1 MTEMTAEQIAQQA
14 AQAAAQASAETVRQV
29 VDASKTA
36 RSQEVGAES
45 EFETGTDEGFKNLS
59 QLNGILA
66 QLNYLNGKRTY
77 DEYQHESL
85 RDIRSNATLVNRMA
99 TLATD
104 HDGQVRNIAIQAL
117 QNAVE
122 TANVVGKNVL
132 INLDNVQKQHTAHR
146 DVATDNLWNPIQQGA
161 GDAVTARAVTI
172 DDASLKAIGA
182 AVAAALAA
190 ALNPKA

>member
-1 MTEMTAEQIAQQA
+1 MAEMTAEQIAQQA
-14 AQAAAQASAETVRQV
+14 AQAAAQVSAETVRQV

-66 QLNYLNGKRTY
+66 QLNYLNSKRSY

-122 TANVVGKNVL
+122 TANMVGKNAVV
-132 INLDNVQKQHTAHR
+132 NLDNVQKQHTAHR
-146 DVATDNLWNPIQQGA
+146 DVATDNLWNPIQQGTA
-161 GDAVTARAVTI
+161 DAVTTRAITL
-172 DDASLKAIGA
+172 DDVSLKAIGA
-182 AVAAALAA
+182 AVAAAVAS
-190 ALNPKA
+190 ALTPKA

>member
-1 MTEMTAEQIAQQA
+1 MSEMTAEQIAQQA

-45 EFETGTDEGFKNLS
+45 EFETGTDEAFKNLS

-66 QLNYLNGKRTY
+66 QLNYLNSKRTY